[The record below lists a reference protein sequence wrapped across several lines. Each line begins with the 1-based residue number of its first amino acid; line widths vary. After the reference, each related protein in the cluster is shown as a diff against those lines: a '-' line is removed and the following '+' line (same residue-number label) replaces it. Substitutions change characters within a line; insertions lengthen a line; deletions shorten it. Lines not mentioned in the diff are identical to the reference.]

1 MPPKKKQPVPKPKG
15 PPLASRPEKRPAP
28 ATIGGAEKRQ
38 RLNVEEEEEAPPDND
53 DDPPPL
59 DNDEISPSVAAMF
72 QTIDERNEARFQT
85 MDDHNEARFLTIE
98 GSQNDQYIH
107 LTDSMQAIKDAIDS
121 LQRQPARPAF
131 QPVHQPTMPTFPPV
145 REPESRQ
152 FPPVEPNASQFFPP
166 VPTQGSFYNGNSPY
180 SQLDICAMWPH
191 VDKSLVQAVAEGS
204 FDIYSLPK
212 LHPDDNIRTRNATK
226 TVDGVHLPFV
236 GGAAEVVLKDTKLH
250 SSLRDIGTFY
260 GAWFVYYSIRCHF
273 QPQYYQP
280 MVVWISGI
288 QDFASNSYPWAS
300 ILKYIVKYFQKHQRS
315 DPSVWFSTDNELHTR
330 TISVPANRQLF
341 QSPSHSPNGRKSEH
355 PLSQQICENYNKE
368 EGACRYGKNCRRKH
382 ACRRCKRT
390 GHPEYQCKSPSTPTV
405 SSSSA

>member
-145 REPESRQ
+145 REPAVRLRQRRRRRGASSRCRHG
-152 FPPVEPNASQFFPP
+152 AS
-166 VPTQGSFYNGNSPY
+166 SP
-180 SQLDICAMWPH
+180 A
-191 VDKSLVQAVAEGS
+191 
-204 FDIYSLPK
+204 
-212 LHPDDNIRTRNATK
+212 
-226 TVDGVHLPFV
+226 
-236 GGAAEVVLKDTKLH
+236 
-250 SSLRDIGTFY
+250 
-260 GAWFVYYSIRCHF
+260 
-273 QPQYYQP
+273 
-280 MVVWISGI
+280 
-288 QDFASNSYPWAS
+288 
-300 ILKYIVKYFQKHQRS
+300 
-315 DPSVWFSTDNELHTR
+315 
-330 TISVPANRQLF
+330 
-341 QSPSHSPNGRKSEH
+341 
-355 PLSQQICENYNKE
+355 
-368 EGACRYGKNCRRKH
+368 
-382 ACRRCKRT
+382 
-390 GHPEYQCKSPSTPTV
+390 
-405 SSSSA
+405 